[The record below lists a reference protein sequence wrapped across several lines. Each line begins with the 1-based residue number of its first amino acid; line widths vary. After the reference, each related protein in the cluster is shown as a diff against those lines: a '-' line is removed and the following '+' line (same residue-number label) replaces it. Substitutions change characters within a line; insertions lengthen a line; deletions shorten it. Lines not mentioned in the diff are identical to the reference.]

1 MTKRDLGGGLITS
14 EEILTEKQEMEE
26 FDSMKEQLENE
37 LQAARDPANTGVDNK
52 MDANDQ
58 DKEIE
63 HLSEKLAHVLL
74 TARRDHEVLNSQ
86 KQDMIENREKQL
98 KILAEQ
104 QHEELEA
111 RRNEYNQ
118 KMLEDASRYDELQ
131 SRQKDDHEA
140 FTVSSSQIVAEQ
152 EQLVNMHSK
161 NHADYIDKQTALILD
176 LKENIAKMV
185 KDNAEMMKQIN
196 EDGEEELERMEKNFK
211 QNL

>member
-1 MTKRDLGGGLITS
+1 M
-14 EEILTEKQEMEE
+14 
-26 FDSMKEQLENE
+26 
-37 LQAARDPANTGVDNK
+37 V
-52 MDANDQ
+52 
-58 DKEIE
+58 
-63 HLSEKLAHVLL
+63 
-74 TARRDHEVLNSQ
+74 
-86 KQDMIENREKQL
+86 ENREKQL

-131 SRQKDDHEA
+131 IRQKMDHEA
-140 FTVSSSQIVAEQ
+140 FTVSSSQIVSEQ

-161 NHADYIDKQTALILD
+161 NHSDYIDKQTSLILD

-185 KDNAEMMKQIN
+185 KDNAEMMRQIS
-196 EDGEEELERMEKNFK
+196 EDGEEELEKMEKNFR